1 MSTEPDRDPALAALW
16 REHSTETPSPRVDA
30 AILAAA
36 HSAVANAPHG
46 RERSPGQRAWRWW
59 VPLAAAAVVAV
70 VVIGVKPPSQ
80 TIVDDAA
87 QSASDMPA
95 ASAERPVGKPAAPA
109 EKPSDMPAA
118 PAAKAIAPPVPE
130 PRSPTAAP
138 APSIATPLSEEP
150 PRQKMEDRRAQSFV
164 APPPSAATQ
173 ESSTAQARR
182 DDAVTALSIELHIVT
197 LRTLLDHGRF
207 DEASRELTRFRAAYP
222 DADARLPDDL
232 RAWAKTVR

>member
-1 MSTEPDRDPALAALW
+1 MSTEPDRYPALAALW

-109 EKPSDMPAA
+109 
-118 PAAKAIAPPVPE
+118 AKAIAPPVPE

-138 APSIATPLSEEP
+138 APSIATPLREEP
-150 PRQKMEDRRAQSFV
+150 PRQKLEDRRAQSFV